1 MAIIKGKAV
10 DQLLTRPG
18 PNFRAILF
26 YGPNE
31 GRVREYAVQIAKTV
45 VADLSDPFR
54 ISQLSAADLK
64 DDPPRLADE
73 AAAIAMTGGRRVIRA
88 RGIGDAQTDC
98 FANFLE
104 NPQGDTLIVVEAG
117 ELAKTSRLRKLFE
130 SHSLCAIVACYE
142 DSGADLDALVIG
154 HLRQHGLTINSDA
167 RDYLLHCLGED
178 RLATRQELDKL
189 VLYKWPHRQTNEQTG
204 TAYVIDGK
212 GASNAK
218 DIIDGKDILDI
229 RDTGDIYDIGDVM
242 DTSDVTDTSDVIDAN
257 GVIDTNDVIDASGV
271 IDAAD
276 TKDTTDT
283 RKNPGVK
290 DIYDT
295 KDRHISIE
303 DVRACIGDSSVQGLD
318 GICDALGAG
327 NIAALDNQLA
337 RAFEASMA
345 PVAVLRSASNHLL
358 RLQLT
363 VAMLAQGNSMDA
375 ALRTLRPPVHFSRVD
390 EFRKQMR
397 IWSLAR
403 LARALELLLQ
413 GESMCKTTGAP
424 DHSLCS
430 KTLMQVAA
438 LAREKP

>member
-54 ISQLSAADLK
+54 ICQLSAADLK
-64 DDPPRLADE
+64 DDPARLADE
-73 AAAIAMTGGRRVIRA
+73 AAAIAMTGGRRVIRM

-104 NPQGDTLIVVEAG
+104 NPQGDTLTVVEAG

-142 DSGADLDALVIG
+142 DSGADLDALVSG
-154 HLRQHGLTINSDA
+154 HLRQHGLTINSEA
-167 RDYLLHCLGED
+167 KDYLLHCLGED

-189 VLYKWPHRQTNEQTG
+189 VLYKWPRRHASEQTG
-204 TAYVIDGK
+204 AAYVIGGK
-212 GASNAK
+212 GASGAK

-229 RDTGDIYDIGDVM
+229 KDTAGIRDTGDIFDTGDVQ
-242 DTSDVTDTSDVIDAN
+242 DTYDTGDV
-257 GVIDTNDVIDASGV
+257 
-271 IDAAD
+271 AD
-276 TKDTTDT
+276 TADSRRNSGAKDTC
-283 RKNPGVK
+283 

-295 KDRHISIE
+295 HDRCVRIE

-345 PVAVLRSASNHLL
+345 PVAVLRGASNHLL
-358 RLQLT
+358 RLQLAA
-363 VAMLAQGNSMDA
+363 AMRAQGASIEM
-375 ALRTLRPPVHFSRVD
+375 ALRSLRPPVHFSRTQA
-390 EFRKQMR
+390 FQQQLR
-397 IWSLAR
+397 IWDLPRIAHG
-403 LARALELLLQ
+403 LDLLLQ
-413 GESMCKTTGAP
+413 GEAACKTTGAP

-430 KTLMQVAA
+430 QAMMQVAQLVRRNA
-438 LAREKP
+438 

>member
-18 PNFRAILF
+18 ANFRAILF

-31 GRVREYAVQIAKTV
+31 GRVREYAVQVAKTV

-54 ISQLSAADLK
+54 ICQLSAADLK
-64 DDPPRLADE
+64 DDPARLADE
-73 AAAIAMTGGRRVIRA
+73 AAAIAMTGGRRVIRM
-88 RGIGDAQTDC
+88 RGIGDAQTDS

-104 NPQGDTLIVVEAG
+104 NPQGDSLIIVEAG
-117 ELAKTSRLRKLFE
+117 ELTKTSRLRKLFE
-130 SHSLCAIVACYE
+130 SHNLCAIVACYE

-189 VLYKWPHRQTNEQTG
+189 VLYKWPRSHASEQTG
-204 TAYVIDGK
+204 AAYVIDGK
-212 GASNAK
+212 
-218 DIIDGKDILDI
+218 
-229 RDTGDIYDIGDVM
+229 
-242 DTSDVTDTSDVIDAN
+242 DAN
-257 GVIDTNDVIDASGV
+257 DV
-271 IDAAD
+271 AD
-276 TKDTTDT
+276 IADS
-283 RKNPGVK
+283 RRNSGVK
-290 DIYDT
+290 DISDT
-295 KDRHISIE
+295 HDRCVSIE

-358 RLQLT
+358 RLQLAA
-363 VAMLAQGNSMDA
+363 AMRAQGASIEM
-375 ALRTLRPPVHFSRVD
+375 ALRSLRPPVHFSRTQA
-390 EFRKQMR
+390 FQQQLR
-397 IWSLAR
+397 IWDLPRIAHG
-403 LARALELLLQ
+403 LDLLLQ
-413 GESMCKTTGAP
+413 GEAACKTTGAP

-430 KTLMQVAA
+430 QAMMQVAQ
-438 LAREKP
+438 LARRSA

>member
-54 ISQLSAADLK
+54 ICQLSAADLK
-64 DDPPRLADE
+64 DDPARLADE

-104 NPQGDTLIVVEAG
+104 YPQGDSLIVVEAG

-142 DSGADLDALVIG
+142 DSGADLDALVTG
-154 HLRQHGLTINSDA
+154 HLRQHGLTINSEA
-167 RDYLLHCLGED
+167 KDYLLHCLGED

-189 VLYKWPHRQTNEQTG
+189 VLYKWPRRHASEQTVA
-204 TAYVIDGK
+204 AYVIDGK
-212 GASNAK
+212 GASDAK
-218 DIIDGKDILDI
+218 DIRDTAGIRDAGDILDI
-229 RDTGDIYDIGDVM
+229 RDTGDIFDTRDIQDSYDTGDV
-242 DTSDVTDTSDVIDAN
+242 
-257 GVIDTNDVIDASGV
+257 
-271 IDAAD
+271 AD
-276 TKDTTDT
+276 TADSRRNSGAKDTC
-283 RKNPGVK
+283 

-295 KDRHISIE
+295 HDRCVSIE

-345 PVAVLRSASNHLL
+345 PVAVLRGASNHLL
-358 RLQLT
+358 RLQL
-363 VAMLAQGNSMDA
+363 AAALLAQGNSMDA
-375 ALRTLRPPVHFSRVD
+375 ALRTLRPPMHFSRAD

>member
-54 ISQLSAADLK
+54 ICQLSAADLK
-64 DDPPRLADE
+64 DDPARLADE

-104 NPQGDTLIVVEAG
+104 YPQGDTLIVVEAG

-142 DSGADLDALVIG
+142 DSGADLDVLVTG
-154 HLRQHGLTINSDA
+154 HLRQHGLTINSEA
-167 RDYLLHCLGED
+167 KDYLLHCLGED

-242 DTSDVTDTSDVIDAN
+242 DTN
-257 GVIDTNDVIDASGV
+257 GV

>member
-10 DQLLTRPG
+10 NQLLTRPG

-54 ISQLSAADLK
+54 ICQLSAADLK
-64 DDPPRLADE
+64 DDPARLADE

-98 FANFLE
+98 FVNFLE

-154 HLRQHGLTINSDA
+154 HLRQHGLTINSEA
-167 RDYLLHCLGED
+167 KDYLLHCLGED

-189 VLYKWPHRQTNEQTG
+189 VLYKWPRRHTSEQAG
-204 TAYVIDGK
+204 AAYVMDGK
-212 GASNAK
+212 GVSGAK
-218 DIIDGKDILDI
+218 DIMDGKDIMDI
-229 RDTGDIYDIGDVM
+229 RDTGDTGGIFDIGDVQ
-242 DTSDVTDTSDVIDAN
+242 DTYDTGDVQ
-257 GVIDTNDVIDASGV
+257 
-271 IDAAD
+271 
-276 TKDTTDT
+276 
-283 RKNPGVK
+283 

-295 KDRHISIE
+295 GDIADTADSRRNSGAKDTCDTYDTHDRCVRIE

-345 PVAVLRSASNHLL
+345 PVAVLRGASNHLL
-358 RLQLT
+358 RLQLAA
-363 VAMLAQGNSMDA
+363 AMRAQGASIEM
-375 ALRTLRPPVHFSRVD
+375 ALRSLRPPVHFSRTQA
-390 EFRKQMR
+390 FQQQLR
-397 IWSLAR
+397 IWDLPRIAHG
-403 LARALELLLQ
+403 LDLLLQ
-413 GESMCKTTGAP
+413 GEAACKTTGAP

-430 KTLMQVAA
+430 QTMMRVAQ
-438 LAREKP
+438 LARRSA

>member
-18 PNFRAILF
+18 ANFRAILF

-31 GRVREYAVQIAKTV
+31 GRVREYAVQVAKTV

-64 DDPPRLADE
+64 DDPARLADE
-73 AAAIAMTGGRRVIRA
+73 AAAIAMTGGRRVIRM

-104 NPQGDTLIVVEAG
+104 NPQGDSLIIVEAG
-117 ELAKTSRLRKLFE
+117 ELTKTSRLRKLFE
-130 SHSLCAIVACYE
+130 SHNLCAIVACYE

-189 VLYKWPHRQTNEQTG
+189 VLYKWPRSHASEQTG
-204 TAYVIDGK
+204 AAYVIDGK
-212 GASNAK
+212 DASGAK
-218 DIIDGKDILDI
+218 DIRDVADI
-229 RDTGDIYDIGDVM
+229 RDTADISDAGDIFDTVDIQD
-242 DTSDVTDTSDVIDAN
+242 SY
-257 GVIDTNDVIDASGV
+257 
-271 IDAAD
+271 
-276 TKDTTDT
+276 DT
-283 RKNPGVK
+283 RDVHDTGYVADIADFRRNSGVK
-290 DIYDT
+290 DISDTHDTYDT
-295 KDRHISIE
+295 LDTHDRCVSIE

-358 RLQLT
+358 RLQLAA
-363 VAMLAQGNSMDA
+363 AMRAQGASIEM
-375 ALRTLRPPVHFSRVD
+375 ALRSLRPPVHFSRTQA
-390 EFRKQMR
+390 FQQQLR
-397 IWSLAR
+397 IWDLPRIAHG
-403 LARALELLLQ
+403 LDLLLQ
-413 GESMCKTTGAP
+413 GEAACKTTGAP

-430 KTLMQVAA
+430 QAMMQVAQ
-438 LAREKP
+438 LARRSA